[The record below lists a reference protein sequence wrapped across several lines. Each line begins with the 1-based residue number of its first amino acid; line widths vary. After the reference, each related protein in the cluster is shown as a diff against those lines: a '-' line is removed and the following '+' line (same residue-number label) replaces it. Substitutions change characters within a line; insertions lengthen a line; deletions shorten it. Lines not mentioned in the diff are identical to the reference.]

1 MPVENKLS
9 NKKVLLTCGGGVG
22 DIIMFTP
29 ALKALKE
36 QYNCHITFLTPRN
49 ADILKGLPYI
59 DKIIFMKRG
68 RFLGRYRNLLDLA
81 KQDAIIFSD
90 WQPQLLWQAH
100 ILRVSLIAGIKREGY
115 RLSKYIN
122 KTITFNVFET
132 DDYVAR
138 THAHMIE
145 EALDIKLKGDM
156 TDIDVPQTTR
166 DDSAIV
172 DNLLADIGI
181 DQKTGYIA
189 LSPFTGLEERNW
201 GCDAA
206 STFVK
211 LAIEKYDMPVVV
223 LGTKDVVEQ
232 ARKISP
238 YCLAGRTTLLQT
250 VELIRRAKLLVTPD
264 SGPMHIAGAVGTPVV
279 ALFNKDLPSRWA
291 PKKNCEAVY
300 LGYDCSPCDD
310 ETAINCKY
318 NLRCMRDITA
328 EMVMDKIERLF
339 AKNKD
344 IV

>member
-9 NKKVLLTCGGGVG
+9 NKKILLTCGGGVG

-29 ALKALKE
+29 ALKALKK

-68 RFLGRYRNLLDLA
+68 RFLGRYRNMLDLA

-100 ILRVSLIAGIKREGY
+100 ILHVPFIAGIDRKGH
-115 RLSKYIN
+115 RLSKYLN
-122 KTITFNVFET
+122 KIITVDVFKT
-132 DDYVAR
+132 ADYVAR

-145 EALDIKLKGDM
+145 EALDIELKGDM
-156 TDIDVPQTTR
+156 TDIDVPQPT
-166 DDSAIV
+166 DEDSAMV
-172 DNLLADIGI
+172 DNLLLDIGI
-181 DQKTGYIA
+181 QNTGYIA

-201 GCDAA
+201 NCEAA
-206 STFVK
+206 SAFVK
-211 LAIEKYDMPVVV
+211 LVKEKYNMPVVV

-250 VELIRRAKLLVTPD
+250 VELIRRARLLVTPD

-291 PKKNCEAVY
+291 PKKNCEVIY

-310 ETAINCKY
+310 ETAKNCRY

-328 EMVMDKIERLF
+328 EMVAKKVDIIF
-339 AKNKD
+339 ALEQTF
-344 IV
+344 

>member
-1 MPVENKLS
+1 MSLENELS

-22 DIIMFTP
+22 DIIVFTP
-29 ALKALKE
+29 ALKALKK

-68 RFLGRYRNLLDLA
+68 RFLGRYRNMLDLA

-100 ILRVSLIAGIKREGY
+100 ILHVPLIAGIKREGH
-115 RLSKYIN
+115 RLSKHIN
-122 KTITFNVFET
+122 KPITFNVFET

-145 EALDIKLKGDM
+145 EALDIKLEGDM
-156 TDIDVPQTTR
+156 TDIDVPQTT
-166 DDSAIV
+166 DEDSAIV

-181 DQKTGYIA
+181 QNIDYIA

-201 GCDAA
+201 NCAEA
-206 STFVK
+206 SALVK
-211 LAIEKYDMPVVV
+211 LVKEKYNMPVVV

-232 ARKISP
+232 ASKISP

-250 VELIRRAKLLVTPD
+250 VELIRRARLLVTPD

-291 PKKNCEAVY
+291 PKKKCEVVY
-300 LGYDCSPCDD
+300 LNYDCSPCDD
-310 ETAINCKY
+310 ETAKNCKY
-318 NLRCMRDITA
+318 HLRCMRDITG
-328 EMVMDKIERLF
+328 EMVIERIDRF
-339 AKNKD
+339 IYKWDKE
-344 IV
+344 I